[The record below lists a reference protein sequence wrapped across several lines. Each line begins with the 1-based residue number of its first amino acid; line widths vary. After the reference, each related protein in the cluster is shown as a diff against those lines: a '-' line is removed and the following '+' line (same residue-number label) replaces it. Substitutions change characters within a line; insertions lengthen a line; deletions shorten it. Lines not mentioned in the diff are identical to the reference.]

1 MEMIDKGGDAQ
12 MKRTWLVM
20 RLAMWSVVRS
30 HRQCDERRDIT
41 KV

>member
-1 MEMIDKGGDAQ
+1 MEMIDKGGEPR
-12 MKRTWLVM
+12 RTWLVM
-20 RLAMWSVVRS
+20 RLAMWSGVRS